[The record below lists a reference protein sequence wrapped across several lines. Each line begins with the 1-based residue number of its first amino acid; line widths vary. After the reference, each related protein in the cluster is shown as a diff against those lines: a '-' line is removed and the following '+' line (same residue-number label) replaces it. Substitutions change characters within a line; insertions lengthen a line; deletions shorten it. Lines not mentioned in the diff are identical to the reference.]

1 MILEIVLT
9 VGIVALGVLVYYLTR
24 KKRRPPPVEAAVLEE
39 WEHV

>member
-9 VGIVALGVLVYYLTR
+9 IGIVALGALVYYLTR
-24 KKRRPPPVEAAVLEE
+24 KKRRPPPVEAAVIED